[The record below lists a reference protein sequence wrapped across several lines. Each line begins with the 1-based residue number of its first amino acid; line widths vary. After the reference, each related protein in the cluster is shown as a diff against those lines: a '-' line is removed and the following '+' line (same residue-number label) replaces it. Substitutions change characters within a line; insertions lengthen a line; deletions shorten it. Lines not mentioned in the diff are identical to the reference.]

1 MFKRMPLLSPEVEVK
16 LAEEMLP
23 LWDKGFKA
31 KEIAEELNFGRGD
44 YAKLK
49 TLHVWF
55 YRLKFNDAR
64 YEHLKEFKG
73 QFQRRKKGIAKGKS
87 RYKEKF
93 DETMSF
99 SEFKS
104 LLNQNAPVYDND
116 EVMMKRA
123 YFILHYWT
131 PLRKSEILERV
142 RRDFKVKREF
152 LVINLYRK
160 KKHYGPNAKP
170 EPYYLLLELPLVDE
184 VVEWIKKFK
193 SNEHPFNITPLKAW
207 YWAKE
212 TFDGRYPHYFRFDY
226 ITKAVENAEDARTIL
241 SELLDDTRM
250 DITTVTGYVMASS
263 KHRAAISKRELE
275 LINKERAQR

>member
-1 MFKRMPLLSPEVEVK
+1 MFKRMPLLSPEVEAQLK
-16 LAEEMLP
+16 EDMRP
-23 LWDKGFKA
+23 LWVQGNTA
-31 KEIAEELNFGRGD
+31 REIAEELKFGEGS

-49 TLHVWF
+49 PLHVWF
-55 YRLKFNDAR
+55 YRAKWGSKDGF
-64 YEHLKEFKG
+64 H
-73 QFQRRKKGIAKGKS
+73 RRKKGIPKGKP
-87 RYKEKF
+87 RYKVKF
-93 DETMSF
+93 DETMPF
-99 SEFKS
+99 AEFKS
-104 LLNQNAPVYDND
+104 LLNQNAPVCDDD

-142 RRDFKVKREF
+142 RRDFKVKHEF

-160 KKHYGPNAKP
+160 KKHYGLNAKP

-212 TFDGRYPHYFRFDY
+212 TFDGRYPHFFRFDY

-241 SELLDDTRM
+241 AELLDDTRM
-250 DITTVTGYVMASS
+250 DITTVTGYVMASP
-263 KHRAAISKRELE
+263 KHRAAISRRELKT
-275 LINKERAQR
+275 LRERAER